1 MALFMPSFVTP
12 DMRSGI
18 GLGTVDVTAGMTV
31 SWRINGPSALQYFS
45 ITIYTNDSASTQK
58 YTTGKIST
66 GCPAYGT
73 ASDGTPQLFSYT
85 ISAATLSGA
94 GISNGKQYKLVIQQ
108 WWSANSS
115 VTQAS
120 ASVFNTRKAPTLS
133 ISAIGSGGVIQ
144 TRYYTFTG
152 NYAQANGDT
161 LNWFRW
167 QIAYAN
173 DTDNP
178 FFDSGHITGT
188 MQLSCYYDGFLN
200 GGNYAVRL
208 TAQTENG
215 VEADTGW
222 ESFSSSYVVPT
233 TTGDIIAE
241 CTPDTDAV
249 HVTWSGIGSYPGTA
263 VGSYSISP
271 NHILTLSN
279 GGTITWEDGIVKPMN
294 MAAPWSVIWKGQLGN
309 SDCNVFTIKQTGG
322 DITLNYSFSAQSLVL
337 KKGST
342 TLATQ
347 TGIINTPVVTAL
359 LTEDTLYLRVVRP
372 GGGLYPATTLYPSST
387 LYPKADSSQ
396 SVGIYTLSVSYTQSS
411 ITKIQIGGYQIC
423 HYLEVQIGTSSAE
436 TIDAAI
442 TNGTY
447 VPTLNA
453 GNYMLVNWTN
463 GINAGSLDIGDNTVI
478 GFALYR
484 MQSGSTILKKVAETD
499 AFTEEVYDYGATSQ
513 QGPYTYY
520 LFPIGDTSYI
530 AQPLVSNS
538 VDPCWWNWTL
548 IDCEETNDSNVFA
561 VTAAF
566 RFQFNVGSGAMTN
579 NNSPGI
585 QQNFTQYPTIQLA
598 PQNYKGATLTGLIG
612 SVKWVNG
619 QPEYSDSI
627 ASRDALQALSVSPD
641 PMFLKN
647 RKGDLFRIKISGAI
661 SISTDDASIEQMQSA
676 SVPWAEVGSAA
687 DVSLFSLE
695 SKGVAS

>member
-12 DMRSGI
+12 DVRSGI
-18 GLGTVDVTAGMTV
+18 GLGTVDATAGMTV

-45 ITIYTNDSASTQK
+45 ITIYTNDANSTQK

-94 GISNGKQYKLVIQQ
+94 GITNGNQYKLVIQQ

-120 ASVFNTRKAPTLS
+120 ASVFFTRKAPTLS
-133 ISAIGSGGVIQ
+133 ISAIGTGGVIQ

-152 NYAQANGDT
+152 NYSQANGDT
-161 LNWFRW
+161 MNWFRW

-178 FFDSGHITGT
+178 FYDSGHITGT

-200 GGNYAVRL
+200 GGSYAVRL
-208 TAQTENG
+208 TAQTEKG

-222 ESFSSSYVVPT
+222 KAFSSAYVVPT
-233 TTGDIIAE
+233 TTGDIVAE
-241 CTPDTDAV
+241 CTPETDAV
-249 HVTWSGIGSYPGTA
+249 HVVWSGIGAYPGTA
-263 VGSYSISP
+263 VGSYSISTD
-271 NHILTLSN
+271 HVLTLSN
-279 GGTITWEDGIVKPMN
+279 GGTITWEDGLVKPMN
-294 MAAPWSVIWKGQLGN
+294 MDAPWSVIWKGQLGN
-309 SDCNVFTIKQTGG
+309 SDCTVFTVKQTGG
-322 DITLNYSFSAQSLVL
+322 DITLNYSYSAQSLIL

-342 TLATQ
+342 TLASQ
-347 TGIINTPVVTAL
+347 SGIINTPIVTAL

-387 LYPKADSSQ
+387 LYPKADSAQ
-396 SVGIYTLSVSYTQSS
+396 NIGIFTLPVSYTQNS
-411 ITKIQIGGYQIC
+411 ITLVQIGGYQIC
-423 HYLEVQIGTSSAE
+423 NYLEVQIGTSSAE
-436 TIDAAI
+436 TIAAAI
-442 TNGTY
+442 TDGTY
-447 VPTLNA
+447 VPTLNS

-463 GINAGSLDIGDNTVI
+463 GINAGSLDIGDNTII

-484 MQSGSTILKKVAETD
+484 MQAGSTILKKVAETD
-499 AFTEEVYDYGATSQ
+499 PYTEELYDYGAKSQ

-530 AQPLVSNS
+530 AEPLVSNT

-548 IDCEETNDSNVFA
+548 IDCEETADKNVFS
-561 VTAAF
+561 VTAAY
-566 RFQFNVGSGAMTN
+566 RFQFNVNSGSMTN
-579 NNSPGI
+579 NNTPGL
-585 QQNFTQYPTIQLA
+585 QQNFTQYPTIQLS
-598 PQNYKGATLTGLIG
+598 PQNYKSATLSGLIG
-612 SVKWVNG
+612 SVNWING
-619 QPEYSDSI
+619 QPEYADTI
-627 ASRDALQALSVSPD
+627 ASRDAIQALSVSQN

-661 SISTDDASIEQMQSA
+661 GISTDDSSIEQMQSA
-676 SVPWAEVGSAA
+676 SVPWSEVGSAA
-687 DVSLFSLE
+687 EVSLYSLQNR
-695 SKGVAS
+695 GIA